1 MCIAKVE
8 LEEKIAEIRKYKTM
22 VEEATNIQKSLEA
35 EIIDYMRENNL
46 TEEFTDEAKI
56 TYTSQERKFLN
67 REALENDLGDLS
79 KYTKATTYNVLRIK

>member
-56 TYTSQERKFLN
+56 TYTSQERKSLN
-67 REALENDLGDLS
+67 RKALENDLGDLS

>member
-22 VEEATNIQKSLEA
+22 AEEATNIQKSLEA

-79 KYTKATTYNVLRIK
+79 EYTKVTTYNVLRIK

>member
-79 KYTKATTYNVLRIK
+79 KYTKATTY